1 MTLLTLLMH
10 TEPCWCRGRGRRKRS
25 AEEDSQDRAFLAD
38 LVQKQDAM
46 HNNNGSLRARRSALP
61 LVDRNIIFAVDASG
75 SIRRDYPR
83 ALELLGTFSY
93 LFCGYISVGMV
104 TFSTHIELELCPT
117 CLRNTDEAT
126 HRQGIFN
133 RITSARYHG
142 GQTST
147 GETVKCLADHI
158 LPSPDCRILNKP
170 TQVVFFTDGK
180 HNGCLNTRKQ
190 MEDLVQK
197 YPTLETYVIGM
208 GRSILASGVADL
220 QGPNSDPSN
229 FFSVRD
235 LGELQQLMD
244 AVLIHIYNGDIAC
257 VPHAG

>member
-1 MTLLTLLMH
+1 
-10 TEPCWCRGRGRRKRS
+10 
-25 AEEDSQDRAFLAD
+25 
-38 LVQKQDAM
+38 
-46 HNNNGSLRARRSALP
+46 
-61 LVDRNIIFAVDASG
+61 
-75 SIRRDYPR
+75 
-83 ALELLGTFSY
+83 
-93 LFCGYISVGMV
+93 MV

-126 HRQGIFN
+126 YRQGIFN

-170 TQVVFFTDGK
+170 TQIVFLTDGK
-180 HNGCLNTRKQ
+180 PNGCLNTKKQ

-208 GRSILASGVADL
+208 GSSILASGVADL

-235 LGELQQLMD
+235 LDELQQLMD
-244 AVLIHIYNGDIAC
+244 AVLVHIYNGDIAC